1 MCAVPARGRLVWAAA
16 GSLMLHAVGLAVLWR
31 TLVPH
36 SVLPAPSQVPPP
48 AMLWVALAPAPA
60 PAPAPAFAV
69 PGETDK
75 AAGRA
80 PQRQEPEGLPQR
92 PSSGRCRETR
102 APSMAS
108 PALSAPEAAVVA
120 MPGPPASAAQPQAA
134 PGPDAVVRA
143 LERERA
149 WQRRQGRARAPQS
162 WGDEAAIAMGAGTV
176 VRDRA
181 GPGGSRTTKVSG
193 PWATIAWSCPPS
205 TSRRPW
211 APRRAWRLHVPVADV
226 IGLLSPDSS
235 RSLVPRSLVPAT
247 PGQARGVTPC
257 LSH

>member
-1 MCAVPARGRLVWAAA
+1 MQGRRHWPVWPVALRKSRPVCAAPARQRLVWAVA
-16 GSLMLHAVGLAVLWR
+16 GSLMLHVAGLAVLWR
-31 TLVPH
+31 TLVPQ

-48 AMLWVALAPAPA
+48 AMLWVALAPPPA

-69 PGETDK
+69 PGETGK
-75 AAGRA
+75 AAGARTAA
-80 PQRQEPEGLPQR
+80 PGTRRLATAAIVRPLPI
-92 PSSGRCRETR
+92 GRV
-102 APSMAS
+102 PPPMAS

-181 GPGGSRTTKVSG
+181 GPGGSRTAKVSG
-193 PWATIAWSCPPS
+193 PWGDYCVELPSANQPPAIGA
-205 TSRRPW
+205 
-211 APRRAWRLHVPVADV
+211 APRIA
-226 IGLLSPDSS
+226 
-235 RSLVPRSLVPAT
+235 PART
-247 PGQARGVTPC
+247 CR
-257 LSH
+257 

>member
-1 MCAVPARGRLVWAAA
+1 MKGRRHRPVWRVVPRSSKQACAAPARQRLVWAVA
-16 GSLMLHAVGLAVLWR
+16 GSLMLHGVGLAVLWR
-31 TLVPH
+31 TLVPQ

-48 AMLWVALAPAPA
+48 AMLWVALAPPPA

-69 PGETDK
+69 PGETGK
-75 AAGRA
+75 AAGARTAA
-80 PQRQEPEGLPQR
+80 PGTRRLTTAAIVRPLPI
-92 PSSGRCRETR
+92 GRV
-102 APSMAS
+102 PPPMAS

-181 GPGGSRTTKVSG
+181 GPGGSRTAKVSG
-193 PWATIAWSCPPS
+193 PWGDYCVELPSANQPPAIGA
-205 TSRRPW
+205 
-211 APRRAWRLHVPVADV
+211 APRIA
-226 IGLLSPDSS
+226 
-235 RSLVPRSLVPAT
+235 PART
-247 PGQARGVTPC
+247 CR
-257 LSH
+257 

>member
-1 MCAVPARGRLVWAAA
+1 MKGRRHRPVWRVVPRSSKQACAAPARQRMVWAVA
-16 GSLMLHAVGLAVLWR
+16 GSLMLHGVGLAVLWR
-31 TLVPH
+31 TLVPQ

-48 AMLWVALAPAPA
+48 AMLWVALAPPPA

-69 PGETDK
+69 PGETGK
-75 AAGRA
+75 AAGARTAA
-80 PQRQEPEGLPQR
+80 PGTRRLATAAIVRPLPI
-92 PSSGRCRETR
+92 GRV
-102 APSMAS
+102 PPPMAS

-162 WGDEAAIAMGAGTV
+162 WGDEAAVAMGAGTV

-193 PWATIAWSCPPS
+193 PWGDYCVELPS
-205 TSRRPW
+205 VDQPS
-211 APRRAWRLHVPVADV
+211 AMGA
-226 IGLLSPDSS
+226 
-235 RSLVPRSLVPAT
+235 VPRMAPART
-247 PGQARGVTPC
+247 CR
-257 LSH
+257 